1 LSNEHFNL
9 IAGFYNKVSSF
20 NPSQALLDA
29 LDLPADGILLDAGG
43 GTGRVAEAMSG
54 YSRHTLVADVSL
66 GMMSY
71 AVQKKIPCIY
81 TPVETLSLASD
92 SIARIIMMDALHHVR
107 DQTAAARELFRVL
120 EPGGTCLIIEPD
132 IRKVGVKV
140 IALMEKLLLMRSRFL
155 DGDEIAGLFSFAPAG
170 VEVKYFDKN
179 VWVMIKK

>member
-9 IAGFYNKVSSF
+9 IAGFYNKVSTFST
-20 NPSQALLDA
+20 NQALLDA
-29 LDLPADGILLDAGG
+29 LDLPTEGILLDAGG

-54 YSRHTLVADVSL
+54 YTRHALVADVSP

-71 AVQKKIPCIY
+71 AVQKDIPCIY
-81 TPVETLSLASD
+81 TPVETLSLASN

-107 DQTAAARELFRVL
+107 DQSAAARELFRVL
-120 EPGGTCLIIEPD
+120 QPGGTCLIIEPD

-155 DGDEIAGLFSFAPAG
+155 DGDGIVELFSCAPAS

-179 VWVMIKK
+179 VWVIVIK